1 MKNPNNPIGNRTRD
15 LSACSL
21 NPLRTV
27 TNNERMP
34 KQMATVRMG
43 WKCKRERPR
52 KRWSDEAEEG
62 VKVNGKKKL
71 TYCGQKPEEM
81 EEELLEAKVHNGL

>member
-1 MKNPNNPIGNRTRD
+1 
-15 LSACSL
+15 
-21 NPLRTV
+21 
-27 TNNERMP
+27 
-34 KQMATVRMG
+34 
-43 WKCKRERPR
+43 
-52 KRWSDEAEEG
+52 